1 MQREQHELTGEE
13 GEEGRGQMRTNAK
26 SLTKLQ
32 NLCSLPMLMCTVA
45 TKRCFSDP
53 LTCAYAGCV
62 SAPVTKAS
70 TATPWGDCKMP

>member
-1 MQREQHELTGEE
+1 
-13 GEEGRGQMRTNAK
+13 MRTNAK

-53 LTCAYAGCV
+53 LTCAYAG
-62 SAPVTKAS
+62 
-70 TATPWGDCKMP
+70 